1 MSENYDILIA
11 EDDEQISFVLQ
22 FMLEREGFSVFVA
35 KTGQEA
41 LDILTGLDGP
51 PKLCLFDVMMPYV
64 DGFQLVD
71 YVRNT
76 REWASVP
83 VVMLTA
89 KSQEKDI
96 IKGLEAGANDYV
108 IKPFQPNE
116 LATRLKLLMKR
127 AG

>member
-1 MSENYDILIA
+1 
-11 EDDEQISFVLQ
+11 
-22 FMLEREGFSVFVA
+22 
-35 KTGQEA
+35 
-41 LDILTGLDGP
+41 
-51 PKLCLFDVMMPYV
+51 VMMPYV

-108 IKPFQPNE
+108 VKPFQPNE